1 MIKHLAIKN
10 HPINIHPKNIQLGL
24 VKHLIVIAI
33 IIGTLPFW
41 LPTFLGGDTSYHF
54 VLTDSMEGSLNPG
67 TFVILHRS
75 DTYEVG
81 QAVGYWLDL
90 GNDNRATILHRIV
103 GRLPNGNYVLKGD
116 AVETTEEVEEEAIT
130 GRLVFAVPGL
140 GFLPGA
146 FSQAPL
152 LLGGILVALFF
163 LSGGIMKK
171 ADRRTK
177 EGWTAEGQSIEKN
190 KRKGQE
196 RKPVHSSFIGGP
208 GFSSLRHDNCGWHA
222 GRPSPIWAPPISSW
236 ERCPCS

>member
-1 MIKHLAIKN
+1 M
-10 HPINIHPKNIQLGL
+10 
-24 VKHLIVIAI
+24 
-33 IIGTLPFW
+33 
-41 LPTFLGGDTSYHF
+41 PTFLGGDTSYHF

-140 GFLPGA
+140 GFLQGA

-177 EGWTAEGQSIEKN
+177 EGWTAEGQSIEKT
-190 KRKGQE
+190 KERPRKE
-196 RKPVHSSFIGGP
+196 TCSFQLHWWSWFLFP
-208 GFSSLRHDNCGWHA
+208 SPRQLWVACC
-222 GRPSPIWAPPISSW
+222 RPSPIWAPPISSW